1 MSWFVLIGVAVGL
14 AMDAFATAIAV
25 SVSLRSLDRRQI
37 FRLAFHFGLFQ
48 ALMPVVGWMAG
59 SVITDR
65 VADWDHWIAF
75 ALLAF
80 VGGRAILKGGD
91 EPDDDGA
98 FDPTRGLSLVVLSIA
113 TSLDALA
120 VGLSFGALGVRIW
133 VPSLVIGL
141 TAGFLTVIGMVLG
154 HRVGRRFGRK
164 AEIVGGVVLVAIGVW
179 IVVDHTIL
187 G

>member
-1 MSWFVLIGVAVGL
+1 MSWVVLTGVAVGL

-25 SVSLRSLDRRQI
+25 SVSLTSLGRRQV

-48 ALMPVVGWMAG
+48 ALMPVIGWMAG
-59 SVITDR
+59 STITDR
-65 VADWDHWIAF
+65 LAAWDHWIAF
-75 ALLAF
+75 GLLVF
-80 VGGRAILKGGD
+80 VGGRAIVKTGD
-91 EPDDDGA
+91 EGDDQDT

-120 VGLSFGALGVRIW
+120 VGLSFGALGVRIL

-141 TAGFLTVIGMVLG
+141 TAGALTVVGMLVG

-164 AEIVGGVVLVAIGVW
+164 AEIVGGIVLVAIGVW
-179 IVVDHTIL
+179 IVLDHTL
-187 G
+187 LT